1 MDNKTNYEQAILN
14 AVIDRIDHLR
24 VKSGL
29 SMYKLAQDAL
39 ISDSSLRKLYR
50 KQTYPNILTIYR
62 LCDALHISVSE
73 FFAYETGNAHLAE
86 DKLLLVSSFEAM
98 SASNQ
103 RLILELIQNLK

>member
-50 KQTYPNILTIYR
+50 KQTYPR
-62 LCDALHISVSE
+62 
-73 FFAYETGNAHLAE
+73 
-86 DKLLLVSSFEAM
+86 
-98 SASNQ
+98 Q
-103 RLILELIQNLK
+103 